1 LNRKSLSLAV
11 PIAGLACLMA
21 GCSVKTDVSVT
32 GNSPALYSHVWI
44 TAQEVWFNTSANAG
58 PDDGGW
64 VKFSLS
70 TPATVDLVT
79 DSGGNLGSLV
89 TGLKLVPGNYSRV
102 RLIPLDASATLAS
115 SAQSAGAIY
124 NAEADYV
131 DSAGLTH
138 QLPLEFLSPDQGIG
152 IPGSLT
158 VPIGN
163 IGAALAGATPSA
175 TPTTTTT
182 TPTNPTS
189 SNTSTTTASFALDLD
204 GASDLTLFTYGGA
217 SSPNGILLSSHASA
231 YDLAQVSGISGQLTL
246 TNLTG
251 INGNTGLPAIQVSA
265 ETLSA
270 DGTRHVVVSSTPVHA
285 DGSFMLYPL
294 ATTSSNPPTYDV
306 VIHGPGI
313 ATIIIK
319 AVQVSPASSST
330 SSTSG
335 STGTTGTTGTS
346 GSSATNT
353 VSVGTLIPRSASGS
367 SGGASSYTVNINNA
381 SGPALPAGARVAF
394 YQTLAAAGEV
404 PYVIEAS
411 PIDPFNQTL
420 ANAQGLSGGTID
432 SGTYNTSGST
442 VTLVSA
448 APVETA
454 GGYLVAASA
463 PGYAD
468 GPLSGPLTTT
478 VAAPQSGS
486 TAPPVTVPGLTLA
499 AGSNAGSISVS
510 ITQATA
516 GKYDRGELLLGHD
529 GTLIA
534 SAPLDTALAQG
545 AGATVTVS
553 GVPSGTPTALY
564 YAAVRAWN
572 STNPAPKP
580 SGTLQLQSYP
590 TAIDLRGSTSGSAQL
605 TIN

>member
-1 LNRKSLSLAV
+1 MNRKSLSLAV
-11 PIAGLACLMA
+11 PIAVFACILA

-64 VKFSLS
+64 VKFPLS

-89 TGLKLVPGNYSRV
+89 TGLKLASGNYSQV
-102 RLIPLDASATLAS
+102 RLIPVDAAADLTS
-115 SAQSAGAIY
+115 SAKTAGAIY

-131 DSAGLTH
+131 GSGSTPQ
-138 QLPLEFLSPDQGIG
+138 QLPLELLSPDQGIG
-152 IPGSLT
+152 IQGSLS

-163 IGAALAGATPSA
+163 IGAALSGAT
-175 TPTTTTT
+175 TPTTSA
-182 TPTNPTS
+182 TS
-189 SNTSTTTASFALDLD
+189 STPSTTASATSSSTTTASFALDFD
-204 GASDLTLFTYGGA
+204 AARDLALFTYGGA

-231 YDLAQVSGISGQLTL
+231 YDLSQVGGISGQLTL

-251 INGNTGLPAIQVSA
+251 NGLPAIQVSA
-265 ETLSA
+265 EVLSA
-270 DGTRHVVVSSTPVHA
+270 DGSRHVVVSSTPVHA
-285 DGSFMLYPL
+285 DGSFLLYPL
-294 ATTSSNPPTYDV
+294 ATSSSNPPTYDV
-306 VIHGPGI
+306 VIHGAQI

-335 STGTTGTTGTS
+335 STSSTSTT

-353 VSVGTLIPRSASGS
+353 VSVGTLIPRSAS
-367 SGGASSYTVNINNA
+367 SYAVNLGNA
-381 SGPALPAGARVAF
+381 SGPALPAGAWVVF
-394 YQTLAAAGEV
+394 YQTLAAKGEV

-420 ANAQGLSGGTID
+420 ASFNQTLANAEGLSTGTID
-432 SGTYNTSGST
+432 SGTYNASGAT

-448 APVETA
+448 APAEKA

-463 PGYAD
+463 PGYED
-468 GPLSGPLTTT
+468 GPLTTS
-478 VAAPQSGS
+478 VAAPQSGT
-486 TAPPVTVPGLTLA
+486 TALPVTLPALTLA
-499 AGSNAGSISVS
+499 AGNSPGSISVS
-510 ITQATA
+510 ITQAT
-516 GKYDRGELLLGHD
+516 GRTYDRGELLLAHD

-534 SAPLDTALAQG
+534 TAPLDAALAQG
-545 AGATVTVS
+545 PGATVTVN
-553 GVPSGTPTALY
+553 GVPSGTPASLY
-564 YAAVRAWN
+564 YLTVRAWN
-572 STNPAPKP
+572 SAAP
-580 SGTLQLQSYP
+580 SRLHRQSYS
-590 TAIDLRGSTSGSAQL
+590 TAIDLRGSASGSAQL

>member
-1 LNRKSLSLAV
+1 MNRKSLSLAV
-11 PIAGLACLMA
+11 PIAGLACVMA

-79 DSGGNLGSLV
+79 ESGGNLGSLV
-89 TGLKLVPGNYSRV
+89 TGLKLVSGNYSQV
-102 RLIPLDASATLAS
+102 RLIPLDASAALAS
-115 SAQSAGAIY
+115 SAQTAGAIY

-131 DSAGLTH
+131 DSGGLTH
-138 QLPLEFLSPDQGIG
+138 QLPLEFLSPDKGIG
-152 IPGSLT
+152 IPGSLS

-163 IGAALAGATPSA
+163 IGAALAGATSST
-175 TPTTTTT
+175 TPTTTRTTTTTTTTT
-182 TPTNPTS
+182 TPTNPATS
-189 SNTSTTTASFALDLD
+189 SNTSTTTASFALAVD
-204 GASDLTLFTYGGA
+204 GARDLTLFTYGGA
-217 SSPNGILLSSHASA
+217 SSPNGILLSSHAGA

-265 ETLSA
+265 EVLSA

-294 ATTSSNPPTYDV
+294 ATTSSNPPKYDV
-306 VIHGPGI
+306 VIHGAGI
-313 ATIIIK
+313 ATIVIK
-319 AVQVSPASSST
+319 AVQLSPASSSK

-335 STGTTGTTGTS
+335 STTTT

-353 VSVGTLIPRSASGS
+353 VSVGTLIPRSAT
-367 SGGASSYTVNINNA
+367 SSYTVNISNA
-381 SGPALPAGARVAF
+381 TGPALPAGARVAF
-394 YQTLAAAGEV
+394 YQTLAAQGEV
-404 PYVIEAS
+404 PYLIEAS

-420 ANAQGLSGGTID
+420 ANSQELSGGTID

-448 APVETA
+448 APAEKA

-468 GPLSGPLTTT
+468 GPLTTT
-478 VAAPQSGS
+478 VSAPQSGT
-486 TAPPVTVPGLTLA
+486 TAPPVTVPGLALA
-499 AGSNAGSISVS
+499 AGSSAGSISVS

-516 GKYDRGELLLGHD
+516 GKYDHGELLLGHD

-534 SAPLDTALAQG
+534 SAALDTALTQG
-545 AGATVTVS
+545 AGATVTVN
-553 GVPSGTPTALY
+553 GVPSGTGAALY
-564 YAAVRAWN
+564 YATVRVWS
-572 STNPAPKP
+572 STAP
-580 SGTLQLQSYP
+580 SGTLHRQSYAA
-590 TAIDLRGSTSGSAQL
+590 AIDLRGSTSGSAQL

>member
-1 LNRKSLSLAV
+1 MSRKSLSLAV
-11 PIAGLACLMA
+11 PIAGLACVMA

-79 DSGGNLGSLV
+79 ESGGNQGSLV
-89 TGLKLVPGNYSRV
+89 TGLKLVSGSYSQV
-102 RLIPLDASATLAS
+102 RLIPLDASAALAS
-115 SAQSAGAIY
+115 SAKTAGAIY

-131 DSAGLTH
+131 DSGGLTH
-138 QLPLEFLSPDQGIG
+138 QLPLEFLSPDKGIG

-163 IGAALAGATPSA
+163 IGAALAGTTVGTTS
-175 TPTTTTT
+175 TPTTTT
-182 TPTNPTS
+182 PGSSTS
-189 SNTSTTTASFALDLD
+189 TSPSTSTSTTIASFALAVD
-204 GASDLTLFTYGGA
+204 GARDLTLFTYGGA

-251 INGNTGLPAIQVSA
+251 INGSNGLPAIQASA
-265 ETLSA
+265 EVLSA
-270 DGTRHVVVSSTPVHA
+270 DGSRHVVVSSTPVHA

-294 ATTSSNPPTYDV
+294 ATRSSNPPKYDV

-319 AVQVSPASSST
+319 AVQVNPASRST

-335 STGTTGTTGTS
+335 STSTTS

-353 VSVGTLIPRSASGS
+353 VSVGTLIPRA
-367 SGGASSYTVNINNA
+367 ASSYTVNITNT
-381 SGPALPAGARVAF
+381 SGPVLPAGARVAF
-394 YQTLAAAGEV
+394 YQTLTAAGEV
-404 PYVIEAS
+404 PYLIEAS

-420 ANAQGLSGGTID
+420 ANAPGLSGGTID

-448 APVETA
+448 APAEKA

-468 GPLSGPLTTT
+468 GPLTTT
-478 VAAPQSGS
+478 VSAPQSG
-486 TAPPVTVPGLTLA
+486 TAAPPVTVPGLTLA
-499 AGSNAGSISVS
+499 AGSSAGSISVS

-516 GKYDRGELLLGHD
+516 GKYDHGELLLGHD

-534 SAPLDTALAQG
+534 SAPLDTALTQG
-545 AGATVTVS
+545 AGATVTVN
-553 GVPSGTPTALY
+553 GVPSGTGAALY
-564 YAAVRAWN
+564 YVTVRVWS
-572 STNPAPKP
+572 STAP
-580 SGTLQLQSYP
+580 SSTLHRQSYA
-590 TAIDLRGSTSGSAQL
+590 TAIDLRGSTSASAQL

>member
-1 LNRKSLSLAV
+1 MNRKSRSLTV
-11 PIAGLACLMA
+11 PIAGLACVVA

-44 TAQEVWFNTSANAG
+44 TAQQVWFNTSANAG

-89 TGLKLVPGNYSRV
+89 TGLKLVPGSYSQV
-102 RLIPLDASATLAS
+102 RLIPLDASAALAS
-115 SAQSAGAIY
+115 SAQTAGAIY

-131 DSAGLTH
+131 DSGGLTH
-138 QLPLEFLSPDQGIG
+138 QLPLEFLSPNQGIG
-152 IPGSLT
+152 IQGSLT

-163 IGAALAGATPSA
+163 IGAALAGTAAPT
-175 TPTTTTT
+175 TPTTTPTTTT
-182 TPTNPTS
+182 TPTNSSTS
-189 SNTSTTTASFALDLD
+189 SNTSTTTASFALDVD
-204 GASDLTLFTYGGA
+204 GARDLTLFTYGGA

-231 YDLAQVSGISGQLTL
+231 YDLSQVGGISGQLTL
-246 TNLTG
+246 TNLSS

-265 ETLSA
+265 ESLSA

-285 DGSFMLYPL
+285 DGSFTLYPL
-294 ATTSSNPPTYDV
+294 ATNSSNPPTYDV
-306 VIHGPGI
+306 VIHGAGI

-319 AVQVSPASSST
+319 AVRLNPSSSASSST
-330 SSTSG
+330 SSATATS
-335 STGTTGTTGTS
+335 
-346 GSSATNT
+346 SSATNS
-353 VSVGTLIPRSASGS
+353 VSVGTLIPRSAS
-367 SGGASSYTVNINNA
+367 SYTVNMSNA
-381 SGPALPAGARVAF
+381 SGPVLPAGARVAF

-404 PYVIEAS
+404 PYLIEAS

-420 ANAQGLSGGTID
+420 ANSEGLSGGTID

-448 APVETA
+448 APVEKA

-468 GPLSGPLTTT
+468 GPTTT
-478 VAAPQSGS
+478 VSAPQSGT

-499 AGSNAGSISVS
+499 AGSSAGSISVS

-516 GKYDRGELLLGHD
+516 GKYDHGELLLGHD

-534 SAPLDTALAQG
+534 TTPLDAALTQG
-545 AGATVTVS
+545 AGATITVN
-553 GVPSGTPTALY
+553 GMPSGTPASLY
-564 YAAVRAWN
+564 YVTVRVWS
-572 STNPAPKP
+572 STGP
-580 SGTLQLQSYP
+580 SATLHRQSYSA
-590 TAIDLRGSTSGSAQL
+590 AIDLRGSTNGAIQL

>member
-1 LNRKSLSLAV
+1 MNRVSLSLAV
-11 PIAGLACLMA
+11 PIAGLVCVAA

-44 TAQEVWFNTSANAG
+44 TAQEVWFHTSANAG

-64 VKFSLS
+64 VKFPLS

-89 TGLKLVPGNYSRV
+89 TGLKLVPGNYSQV
-102 RLIPLDASATLAS
+102 RLIPLEASAALAS
-115 SAQSAGAIY
+115 SAQTAGAIY

-131 DSAGLTH
+131 DAGGTAH
-138 QLPLEFLSPDQGIG
+138 QLPLELLSPDKGVGIA
-152 IPGSLT
+152 GSLT

-163 IGAALAGATPSA
+163 IGAALAGTTVGATS
-175 TPTTTTT
+175 TPTTTTPGS
-182 TPTNPTS
+182 TPSTSTS
-189 SNTSTTTASFALDLD
+189 SSTSTGSSTSTTTASFALSVD
-204 GASDLTLFTYGGA
+204 GARDLTLFSYGGA

-231 YDLAQVSGISGQLTL
+231 YDLSQVSGISGQLTL

-251 INGNTGLPAIQVSA
+251 INGSNGLPAIQVSA
-265 ETLSA
+265 EVLSA

-294 ATTSSNPPTYDV
+294 ATSSSNPPTYDV
-306 VIHGPGI
+306 VIHGTGLTGTGI

-319 AVQVSPASSST
+319 AVQVSAASSST
-330 SSTSG
+330 SSTSS
-335 STGTTGTTGTS
+335 STSTT

-353 VSVGTLIPRSASGS
+353 VSVGTLIPRSAS
-367 SGGASSYTVNINNA
+367 SYTVNISNA
-381 SGPALPAGARVAF
+381 TGPTLPAGARVAF

-420 ANAQGLSGGTID
+420 ANAQGLSSGTID

-448 APVETA
+448 APAEKA

-468 GPLSGPLTTT
+468 GPLTTT
-478 VAAPQSGS
+478 VSAPKSGT
-486 TAPPVTVPGLTLA
+486 TALPVTVPGLTLA
-499 AGSNAGSISVS
+499 AGSSAGSISVS

-516 GKYDRGELLLGHD
+516 GKYDHGELLLGHD

-534 SAPLDTALAQG
+534 SAPLDTALTQG
-545 AGATVTVS
+545 AGGTVTVN
-553 GVPSGTPTALY
+553 GVPSGTGAALY
-564 YAAVRAWN
+564 YVTVRVWS
-572 STNPAPKP
+572 STAP
-580 SGTLQLQSYP
+580 SGTLHRQSYP

>member
-1 LNRKSLSLAV
+1 MHPKSLSLAV
-11 PIAGLACLMA
+11 PIAVLACVLA

-32 GNSPALYSHVWI
+32 GNSPTLYSHVWI
-44 TAQEVWFNTSANAG
+44 TAREVWFNTSANAG

-89 TGLKLVPGNYSRV
+89 TGLKLASGNYSQV
-102 RLIPLDASATLAS
+102 RLIPVDAAATLSS
-115 SAQSAGAIY
+115 SAKTAGATY

-131 DSAGLTH
+131 DSGGTTH
-138 QLPLEFLSPDQGIG
+138 QLPLELLSPDQGIG
-152 IPGSLT
+152 IRGSLS

-163 IGAALAGATPSA
+163 IGAALSG
-175 TPTTTTT
+175 TT
-182 TPTNPTS
+182 TPRSSTPSTTTS
-189 SNTSTTTASFALDLD
+189 ATASSSSTTTASFALALD
-204 GASDLTLFTYGGA
+204 GARDLTLFTFGGA

-251 INGNTGLPAIQVSA
+251 INGSNGLPAIQASA
-265 ETLSA
+265 EVLST
-270 DGTRHVVVSSTPVHA
+270 DPTRPRHVVVSSTPVHA

-294 ATTSSNPPTYDV
+294 ATSSSNPPTYDV
-306 VIHGPGI
+306 VIHGAGI

-319 AVQVSPASSST
+319 TVQVNAASSST

-335 STGTTGTTGTS
+335 STGTTA
-346 GSSATNT
+346 SSATNT
-353 VSVGTLIPRSASGS
+353 VSVGTLIPRAASP
-367 SGGASSYTVNINNA
+367 YTVNLGNA

-411 PIDPFNQTL
+411 PIDPFNQDFP
-420 ANAQGLSGGTID
+420 NAEELSTGTID
-432 SGTYNTSGST
+432 SGTYNTSGAT

-448 APVETA
+448 APAESA

-463 PGYAD
+463 PGYDD
-468 GPLSGPLTTT
+468 GPLSGPLTTA
-478 VAAPQSGS
+478 VAKPRSGT
-486 TAPPVTVPGLTLA
+486 TAPPVTVPGLSLA
-499 AGSNAGSISVS
+499 AGNSPGSIAVS

-516 GKYDRGELLLGHD
+516 GKYDHGELLLAHD

-534 SAPLDTALAQG
+534 TTALDAALAQG
-545 AGATVTVS
+545 AGATVIVS
-553 GVPSGTPTALY
+553 GVPSGTPASLY
-564 YAAVRAWN
+564 YATVRAWSSSAPS
-572 STNPAPKP
+572 ST
-580 SGTLQLQSYP
+580 LHRQSYP
-590 TAIDLRGSTSGSAQL
+590 TPIDLRGSPSGSVQL